1 LLSPDTRETYDL
13 EERLGAGAGRRA
25 LIHKQYKGEIRMA
38 NIFTR
43 IKDSISADLHEAL
56 DHKEQK
62 NPIAVLNH
70 YLRQC
75 ENETE
80 KVRKLVER
88 QYLLK
93 EEFNREY
100 NEALHLAEKRKNQAK
115 IASKAGESD
124 LYEFALKEQTHYE
137 ERVVRLN
144 ESRQQTNRQLE
155 ELEQKYEE
163 MKHKLKD
170 MHIKRMELMGREN
183 IARAHHRM
191 NKVVDNNSYSTNSFS
206 RFEEM
211 ESYLDRLEHQVNTAY
226 HRNTIDARI
235 AQLEKQLKTEETN
248 TIS

>member
-1 LLSPDTRETYDL
+1 
-13 EERLGAGAGRRA
+13 
-25 LIHKQYKGEIRMA
+25 MA

-43 IKDSISADLHEAL
+43 IRDSISADLHEVI
-56 DHKEQK
+56 DQKEQK
-62 NPIAVLNH
+62 NPISVLNH

-100 NEALHLAEKRKNQAK
+100 NEALHLAEKRKHQAE
-115 IASKAGESD
+115 IASKAGEAE
-124 LYEFALKEQTHYE
+124 LYEFALKEQTYYE
-137 ERVVRLN
+137 ERVARLN
-144 ESRQQTNRQLE
+144 ESRGQTNRQLE

-183 IARAHHRM
+183 MARAHHRM
-191 NKVVDNNSYSTNSFS
+191 NKVVDNNSYSTKAFS

-211 ESYLDRLEHQVNTAY
+211 ESYLDRLEHQVNSAY
-226 HRNTIDARI
+226 HRNTIDSRI
-235 AQLEKQLKTEETN
+235 AQLEKQQKNQETN

>member
-1 LLSPDTRETYDL
+1 
-13 EERLGAGAGRRA
+13 
-25 LIHKQYKGEIRMA
+25 MA

-43 IKDSISADLHEAL
+43 IRDSISADLHEVI
-56 DHKEQK
+56 DQKEQK
-62 NPIAVLNH
+62 NPISVLNH

-100 NEALHLAEKRKNQAK
+100 NEALHLAEKRKHQAE
-115 IASKAGESD
+115 IASKAGEAE
-124 LYEFALKEQTHYE
+124 LYEFALKEQTYYE
-137 ERVVRLN
+137 ERVARLN
-144 ESRQQTNRQLE
+144 ESRVQTNRQLE

-183 IARAHHRM
+183 MARAHHRM
-191 NKVVDNNSYSTNSFS
+191 NKVVDNNSYSTKAFS

-211 ESYLDRLEHQVNTAY
+211 ESYLDRLEHQVNSAY

-235 AQLEKQLKTEETN
+235 AQLEKQQKNQETN